1 MPTPTDHAA
10 AENLRA
16 AASARDDAT
25 GAYLL
30 NPATL
35 DDVARLYGLDA
46 ETVDTL
52 RDLMT
57 MDEALLGPLATAGT
71 VPDADCARPYG
82 YSLGTVAAIRAA
94 FHIPTH
100 EEYVM
105 HQRMTPPPAAT
116 SLPPACVLR

>member
-25 GAYLL
+25 GLYLL
-30 NPATL
+30 DADTL

-71 VPDADCARPYG
+71 MPDADCASMHNRSPAKI
-82 YSLGTVAAIRAA
+82 AAIRAA
-94 FHIPTH
+94 FHIPT
-100 EEYVM
+100 YVEWTM
-105 HQRMTPPPAAT
+105 HQRMTPPPTPIA
-116 SLPPACVLR
+116 PPPGWSTR